1 MNGKGG
7 FMDKRLSMVVIMSL
21 VSLVLIKSNAFSQ
34 SQVVPCQ
41 LNNPDQDTLR
51 LFPDRTNYRTEFIRT
66 DEVGDKRG
74 VGAEALYRELEKRLG
89 DKWDPIWETKDIP
102 YVFYEILKGPDR
114 IGWVFGANQGWPGA
128 DNSQLMFAFDLD
140 GRMREF
146 YYQKLPSLEKERL
159 QTKEFYS
166 QFIGLTLEHFY
177 VHEQLQNLAATDK
190 DILALAIGSQTMAF
204 WPLALDMI
212 ARVQDPT
219 QKEREGFQKTLRG
232 IKKVL
237 VYIDDFK
244 FGNKIKKDE
253 VFQKVKYLVENKDKI
268 PLLSQ
273 DALSWIRKSFP
284 DSSRFVVDLVSLKNN
299 SSLIEERLGDK
310 LNSNAEP
317 IDLVYPVY
325 VVYKEDAYKAPF
337 VRGVVSGY
345 VLPVAI
351 EIPQGRFIAFIAIGA
366 VDKEK
371 GKIALVEISKT
382 EFGAFKGLSIVHF
395 YTKDV
400 LTKNGVVD
408 EKIDKL
414 APINITV
421 EGKDITTQAIR
432 AAKKALIIVDEF
444 YFHNFF
450 KKDEISKK
458 IEDYL
463 KSQKKQ

>member
-1 MNGKGG
+1 MVKGG

-41 LNNPDQDTLR
+41 LINPDQDTLR

-74 VGAEALYRELEKRLG
+74 AGAEALYKELERRLG

-128 DNSQLMFAFDLD
+128 DNSQLMHAFDLD

-146 YYQKLPSLEKERL
+146 YYQKLPSLEKERF

-166 QFIGLTLEHFY
+166 QFIGLTIEHFY
-177 VHEQLQNLAATDK
+177 VHEQLQNLAAADK
-190 DILALAIGSQTMAF
+190 DILT
-204 WPLALDMI
+204 LDMI
-212 ARVQDPT
+212 ARIQDPA
-219 QKEREGFQKTLRG
+219 QKEHEGFQKSLRG
-232 IKKVL
+232 TKKVF

-244 FGNKIKKDE
+244 FGNKVKKDE

-317 IDLVYPVY
+317 ADLVYPVY

-337 VRGVVSGY
+337 VRGVVLGY

-351 EIPQGRFIAFIAIGA
+351 DTPQGRFIAFIAIGA

-371 GKIALVEISKT
+371 GKIVLVEISKT

-408 EKIDKL
+408 EKIDRI
-414 APINITV
+414 APISILIEAKV
-421 EGKDITTQAIR
+421 ITTQAIR

-450 KKDEISKK
+450 KKDEISER